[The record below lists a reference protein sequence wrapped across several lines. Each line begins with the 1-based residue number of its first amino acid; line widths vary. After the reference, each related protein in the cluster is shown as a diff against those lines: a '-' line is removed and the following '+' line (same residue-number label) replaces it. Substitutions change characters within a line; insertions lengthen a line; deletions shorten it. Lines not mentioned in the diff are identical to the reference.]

1 MANSSFVGH
10 QSFSVSLLRGGS
22 PKEILVLWG
31 PMFQKSGDQ
40 KNNCGIQLACNFN
53 FKGSG
58 LEEVE

>member
-10 QSFSVSLLRGGS
+10 QSFSVSLLWGGS

-31 PMFQKSGDQ
+31 PMFQKSGGQ
-40 KNNCGIQLACNFN
+40 KNDCGIQLACN